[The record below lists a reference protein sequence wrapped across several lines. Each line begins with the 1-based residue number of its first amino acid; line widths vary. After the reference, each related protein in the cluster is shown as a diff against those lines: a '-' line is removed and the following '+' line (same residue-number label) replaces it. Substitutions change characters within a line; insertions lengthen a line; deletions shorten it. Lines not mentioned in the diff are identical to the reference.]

1 MLPDV
6 SLPPFYSSFTGH
18 RVPSTDGVGDPVSQT
33 AMLDDALGGALSS
46 AAEAVKASIPRGIFG
61 YPRDHARAAVYLAS
75 DDAQWITGQTL
86 NVDGGLTAQ

>member
-1 MLPDV
+1 
-6 SLPPFYSSFTGH
+6 
-18 RVPSTDGVGDPVSQT
+18 
-33 AMLDDALGGALSS
+33 MLDDALGGALSS